1 MSKKREQSKRA
12 ARENASLFRALSDPL
27 RHRILEILA
36 ERVASP
42 TEVAEELEEKRDN
55 VAYHFRELAKEQ
67 PDGGGPLIEL
77 METDTRRGGLQKFY
91 KATKRPI
98 MQLDSWE
105 KLCRLFRELNT
116 VSVAQTLIGDVIEA
130 IEAGTFDSRV
140 NRAMIR
146 VPGVVDE
153 EGVDEIEKG
162 AAEYLRV
169 FDTAVARS
177 CQRRLESG
185 EDGINVLLGVLAFE
199 RPETRRS
206 VDR

>member
-1 MSKKREQSKRA
+1 MTNKREQSKRA
-12 ARENASLFRALSDPL
+12 ARENASLFRALADPM

-42 TEVAEELEEKRDN
+42 TEVAEELEERREN
-55 VAYHFRELAKEQ
+55 VAYHFRELAKPQ
-67 PDGGGPLIEL
+67 RDGGGPLIEL
-77 METDTRRGGLQKFY
+77 VETDTRRGGLQKFY

-98 MQLDSWE
+98 MQLDAWE
-105 KLCRLFRELNT
+105 KLCRLFRELNS

-140 NRAMIR
+140 NRAMVR
-146 VPGVVDE
+146 VPGVLDE
-153 EGVDEIEKG
+153 QGVEEVEEG
-162 AAEYLRV
+162 AAEYLRT
-169 FDTAVARS
+169 FDEAVTRS
-177 CQRRLESG
+177 CARRLESG
-185 EDGINVLLGVLAFE
+185 EEGVSVLLGVLAFE